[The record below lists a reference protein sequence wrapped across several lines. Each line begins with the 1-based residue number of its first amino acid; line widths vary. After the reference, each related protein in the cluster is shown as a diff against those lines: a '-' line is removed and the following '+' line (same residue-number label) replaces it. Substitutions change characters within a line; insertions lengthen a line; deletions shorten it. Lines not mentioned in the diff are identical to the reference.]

1 MLTKVLHL
9 RLTKVFIKNIKL
21 IHLYFSTFFLVACTG
36 TSFTPDP
43 ANAKDIESLK
53 KQHNKQTERIEQI
66 EQKLKIYETIISN
79 DSLINDE
86 ISQLK
91 HELKYELNN
100 QLKTTLEKIN
110 TDTIEQDYLNIL
122 NKVQQKIQILEDR
135 TLYTDSLYF
144 EIVSDMVMVENKIS
158 SLILSFK
165 EMNDLSVNNITKVIP
180 QITDEEYTAKYIESL
195 SHYQNAEWDLSLNGF
210 NYLIQVD
217 SNHDLA
223 DNCQYWIGEV
233 YYARNDFRRSIKEFE
248 KVYSFPGTNKSDD
261 AQFKMGL
268 CYLNIGQIDRAKQEF
283 NNLLEFY
290 PNSEYY
296 KRAQDYIRKN

>member
-1 MLTKVLHL
+1 L
-9 RLTKVFIKNIKL
+9 RLTKVFINKIKL
-21 IHLYFSTFFLVACTG
+21 ISLYISIFFLVVCSG
-36 TSFTPDP
+36 TSFSPDP
-43 ANAKDIESLK
+43 ANAMDIESLK
-53 KQHNKQTERIEQI
+53 KLLNQQAEQIEQI
-66 EQKLKIYETIISN
+66 EQKLIIYETIIIN
-79 DSLINDE
+79 DSLVNDE

-100 QLKTTLEKIN
+100 QLKTTLDKIN

-122 NKVQQKIQILEDR
+122 NKVQQKIKILEDR
-135 TLYTDSLYF
+135 TFYTDSLYF

-165 EMNDLSVNNITKVIP
+165 EMNDLSVNKTTKVIP
-180 QITDEEYTAKYIESL
+180 KITDEEFTAKYIESL
-195 SHYQNAEWDLSLNGF
+195 SYYQNAEWDLSLNGF

-233 YYARNDFRRSIKEFE
+233 YYARNDFGRSIIEFE

-283 NNLLEFY
+283 KNLLEFY
-290 PNSEYY
+290 PNSEYN

>member
-1 MLTKVLHL
+1 M
-9 RLTKVFIKNIKL
+9 RLTKVFINKIKL
-21 IHLYFSTFFLVACTG
+21 ISLYISIFFLVVCSG
-36 TSFTPDP
+36 TSFSPDP
-43 ANAKDIESLK
+43 ANAMDIESLK
-53 KQHNKQTERIEQI
+53 KLLNQQAEQIEQI
-66 EQKLKIYETIISN
+66 EKKLIIYETIIFN
-79 DSLINDE
+79 DSLVNDE

-100 QLKTTLEKIN
+100 QLKTTLDKIN

-122 NKVQQKIQILEDR
+122 NKVQQKIKILEDR
-135 TLYTDSLYF
+135 TFYTDSLYF

-165 EMNDLSVNNITKVIP
+165 EMNDLSVNKTTKVIP
-180 QITDEEYTAKYIESL
+180 KITDEEFTAKYIESL
-195 SHYQNAEWDLSLNGF
+195 SYYQNAEWDLSLNGF

-233 YYARNDFRRSIKEFE
+233 YYARNDFGRSIIEFE

-283 NNLLEFY
+283 KNLLEFY
-290 PNSEYY
+290 PNSEYN

>member
-1 MLTKVLHL
+1 L
-9 RLTKVFIKNIKL
+9 RLTKVFINKIKL
-21 IHLYFSTFFLVACTG
+21 ISLYFSIFFLVVCTG

-43 ANAKDIESLK
+43 ANAKDIESFK
-53 KQHNKQTERIEQI
+53 KLLNQQAEQIEQI
-66 EQKLKIYETIISN
+66 EQKLIIYETIIIN
-79 DSLINDE
+79 DSLVNDE

-100 QLKTTLEKIN
+100 QLKTTLDKIN

-165 EMNDLSVNNITKVIP
+165 EMNDLSVDKTTKVIP
-180 QITDEEYTAKYIESL
+180 KITDEEFTAKYIESL

-233 YYARNDFRRSIKEFE
+233 YYARNDFGRSIIEFE

-283 NNLLEFY
+283 KNLLEFY
-290 PNSEYY
+290 PNSEYN